1 MEAFQQY
8 NPMDPELPKAKAT
21 VALASIN
28 QARPYIK
35 KNVQRLERLREK
47 SLRDLG
53 IVTKRIF
60 TKRETTEEKQVK
72 GLKQQTPN
80 LAKILLAA
88 MFKAEDHSRHLKQIA
103 LEKGDK
109 GDPED
114 QRCPFPKPRIT
125 LKLKGETHQLFY

>member
-1 MEAFQQY
+1 
-8 NPMDPELPKAKAT
+8 
-21 VALASIN
+21 
-28 QARPYIK
+28 
-35 KNVQRLERLREK
+35 LERLREK
-47 SLRDLG
+47 SLGDLG

-103 LEKGDK
+103 SEEGDK
-109 GDPED
+109 GDAED